1 MRITYFRRQAA
12 QRPDKNCHSSLSK
25 INSVMLFGLMGFA
38 LLAFAINV
46 VEASGFPRYWTD
58 TSSGYAI
65 GGYDPVDYFV
75 RSKAMRPNTSIEAV
89 FGGVSWRFRNIGN
102 KQAFMAH
109 PEIYAPRFG
118 GVDPYLLARHRE
130 VLGNPSLF
138 DVYKDRLYLFYS
150 IKSLS
155 SWRQN
160 RDIFIVHAERGWP
173 KAAARFGLDSG
184 VELDKSNQSGN
195 KNFGPLPPEK

>member
-1 MRITYFRRQAA
+1 
-12 QRPDKNCHSSLSK
+12 
-25 INSVMLFGLMGFA
+25 MLFGLMGFA

-46 VEASGFPRYWTD
+46 VEAGGLPRYWTD
-58 TSSGYAI
+58 TLSGYAI

-89 FGGVSWRFRNIGN
+89 FGGVSWRFRNAGN
-102 KQAFMAH
+102 KQAFLSH
-109 PEIYAPRFG
+109 PKIYAPRFG

-150 IKSLS
+150 IDSLS
-155 SWRQN
+155 SWRKN
-160 RDIFIVHAERGWP
+160 RDASIVHAKKAWP

-184 VELDKSNQSGN
+184 VSLDETDKSSKQRY
-195 KNFGPLPPEK
+195 GPLPPEK